1 MASSSSSR
9 ICSDEITEL
18 DKMKKDDIQALIE
31 HYRDN
36 PILWNTTH
44 SQYRN
49 KELKTKVKTDLVKH
63 LGNRYSVDVLD
74 KKFHSLRTSMRREVK
89 RELEADE
96 SCKEPCSKKAKK
108 KPWQYFEAMSFMK
121 DEVERFVIIISI
133 LIVYFTI
140 HI

>member
-1 MASSSSSR
+1 
-9 ICSDEITEL
+9 
-18 DKMKKDDIQALIE
+18 
-31 HYRDN
+31 
-36 PILWNTTH
+36 
-44 SQYRN
+44 
-49 KELKTKVKTDLVKH
+49 
-63 LGNRYSVDVLD
+63 
-74 KKFHSLRTSMRREVK
+74 MRREVK